1 MKVTKIIKIDKRF
14 SKMTK
19 NLEKAKWKWFN
30 LYLIR
35 WINLWIHWW
44 FSQKIQIIKMGD
56 IFRKFVNILNESV
69 EKFNWICGWIQM
81 NSLMNFNDFVD
92 DSIEF
97 IDELSWF
104 HRWIFMNWL
113 RNSSE
118 LIEES

>member
-35 WINLWIHWW
+35 WINLWIHRW

-69 EKFNWICGWIQM
+69 DKFNWICGWIQM
-81 NSLMNFNDFVD
+81 NSLMNSNQ
-92 DSIEF
+92 F
-97 IDELSWF
+97 IDEFKSICW
-104 HRWIFMNWL
+104 WIQINLLMKSNQFVDEFKW
-113 RNSSE
+113 
-118 LIEES
+118 IC

>member
-1 MKVTKIIKIDKRF
+1 MKVTKILKIDKRF

-69 EKFNWICGWIQM
+69 DKFNWICGWIQM
-81 NSLMNFNDFVD
+81 NSLMNSNQ
-92 DSIEF
+92 F
-97 IDELSWF
+97 IDEFKSICW
-104 HRWIFMNWL
+104 WIQINLLMKSNQFVDEFKW
-113 RNSSE
+113 
-118 LIEES
+118 IC

>member
-1 MKVTKIIKIDKRF
+1 
-14 SKMTK
+14 MTK

-56 IFRKFVNILNESV
+56 ICKQNFEKNKRKFVNILNESV

-81 NSLMNFNDFVD
+81 NSLMNFSEFFNEFKSICWWIQINLLMNSNEFVN
-92 DSIEF
+92 EF
-97 IDELSWF
+97 VNELK
-104 HRWIFMNWL
+104 WIY
-113 RNSSE
+113 
-118 LIEES
+118 

>member
-1 MKVTKIIKIDKRF
+1 MKVTKILKIDKRF

-30 LYLIR
+30 LYLIW
-35 WINLWIHWW
+35 WIKLWIHWL

-81 NSLMNFNDFVD
+81 NSLMNFSMNSNQFVD
-92 DSIEF
+92 EFKSIC
-97 IDELSWF
+97 W
-104 HRWIFMNWL
+104 WTQMNL
-113 RNSSE
+113 LMN
-118 LIEES
+118 